1 MNNQHSPASAQAPV
15 TPPST
20 PDLHNNMLTLLTN
33 SMVTK
38 TFDIIVLV
46 LVLHF
51 PEQRDDHSLCICTPV
66 SDEETRNDHW
76 RGQRGRPAA
85 VSSGLRGLAK

>member
-1 MNNQHSPASAQAPV
+1 MNNQHSPASAQARH
-15 TPPST
+15 PST
-20 PDLHNNMLTLLTN
+20 PDLHNNMLTN

-66 SDEETRNDHW
+66 SDEETRNDQW

-85 VSSGLRGLAK
+85 VSSGLRGLAKYEL